1 MIKPVKSLVFR
12 FLRGGSL
19 LSLVLIAL
27 PWLVLIVFGILWL
40 LQNGYFL
47 LFVLGTTVAIVLAR
61 LPVWLRR
68 WQRARNGGNAPD
80 RADSPDDKA
89 PIVAENPDWTAREMQ
104 IYAELREDIV
114 LRIPAPQPMTA
125 LPDMALEIAES
136 AARKLSDGQ
145 KGALDFSVPEALLLA
160 DRIILRLRGTIR
172 STLPLADRIS
182 IGTLYWVWQNRVGMQ
197 KGVNAATIGWRLF
210 RLTTAPVQAIVQE
223 VQRTV
228 LSGAND
234 FLTNR
239 SLLVLQ
245 RMILEEVAHASIE
258 LHSGR
263 LRFSDTELLAIQ
275 LGSEVADRGAL
286 AQPDTPLRLLV
297 IGQVSAGKSTLIN
310 ALAGSELAETDM
322 APTTPGLTRHD
333 IVLDGLPYHIID
345 TQGLDGGKATEETIL
360 RQMRDCDIVLWVV
373 RANRPA
379 RAPDV
384 ALMERFRHAFASDH
398 RRRKPPVVVAVSA
411 TDSLLQG
418 WPYPEH
424 ILPDEDRRTVAD
436 LVEAVSRDLDARI
449 IVPVCAEDAAWNV
462 DVLVETIGDHATEA
476 MMTQRNRRRLD
487 GETQQ
492 ARWAQ
497 EAGRVREGVTQT
509 AGLIWSRIVR
519 GNR

>member
-1 MIKPVKSLVFR
+1 MPIKSLIFR
-12 FLRGGSL
+12 LLRGGTLVSL
-19 LSLVLIAL
+19 ALIAL
-27 PWLVLIVFGILWL
+27 PWLALIALGMIWL
-40 LQNGYFL
+40 VQTGHFL
-47 LFVLGTTVAIVLAR
+47 LFVLGTTLAILLAK
-61 LPVWLRR
+61 LPAWVRM
-68 WQRARNGGNAPD
+68 WQQSRGDVSHKDRPD
-80 RADSPDDKA
+80 VDG
-89 PIVAENPDWTAREMQ
+89 PIVAENPDWTAREAR
-104 IYAELREDIV
+104 IYTELCQDIV
-114 LRIPAPQPMTA
+114 ERIPKPQLMNA
-125 LPDMALEIAES
+125 LPDMAFEVAES
-136 AARKLSDGQ
+136 AARKLSDGH

-182 IGTLYWVWQNRVGMQ
+182 IGTLYWVWQNRAGMQ
-197 KGVNAATIGWRLF
+197 KSVKT
-210 RLTTAPVQAIVQE
+210 AIVAWRVLRLAKAPIQSILQE
-223 VQRTV
+223 LQNNA

-275 LGSEVADRGAL
+275 LGSEVADRNAL
-286 AQPDTPLRLLV
+286 AKPDAPLRLLV

-310 ALAGSELAETDM
+310 ALAGSKLAETDM
-322 APTTPGLTRHD
+322 APTTPELTRHD
-333 IVLDGLPYHIID
+333 LVLDGLPYHIID
-345 TQGLDGGKATEETIL
+345 TQGLDGGKVTEEAIL
-360 RQMRDCDIVLWVV
+360 KQMRDCDIVLWVV

-384 ALMERFRHAFASDH
+384 ALMERFRDAFVSEH

-424 ILPDEDRRTVAD
+424 ILPDADRQTVTN
-436 LVEAVSRDLDARI
+436 LVEAVSRDLNTRI
-449 IVPVCAEDAAWNV
+449 IVPICAEGSTWNV
-462 DVLVETIGDHATEA
+462 DVLAETIGDHATEA

-492 ARWAQ
+492 STWTQ
-497 EAGRVREGVTQT
+497 EAGRVREGVSQT
-509 AGLIWSRIVR
+509 AGLIWSRIVK
-519 GNR
+519 GNS